1 IFPIVGGY
9 SGDIVTRYWL
19 LVTCGFTL
27 RIQVA
32 QVTSNKEQV
41 TIELFVMRNRKRTD
55 ILLHA
60 ILICI
65 CAFTLLPFAFVIN
78 NSLRTNSEMNHAFF
92 GLPASMKSMIRFTWL
107 KITGR
112 EDQIVMRDSVG
123 ATPASPSSA
132 ARSQEGDAGVA
143 PTVRVTYSQTI
154 SRLWTDATR

>member
-1 IFPIVGGY
+1 MI
-9 SGDIVTRYWL
+9 
-19 LVTCGFTL
+19 
-27 RIQVA
+27 
-32 QVTSNKEQV
+32 
-41 TIELFVMRNRKRTD
+41 RKRTN

-112 EDQIVMRDSVG
+112 EDQIQMRDSVG
-123 ATPASPSSA
+123 ATLVSPSPR
-132 ARSQEGDAGVA
+132 ARSEEGETSLA
-143 PTVRVTYSQTI
+143 PTKRLTYS
-154 SRLWTDATR
+154 